1 MNFFLGVLLLLTG
14 LVFFFNW
21 NFLFGFLL
29 IFLGVVFLIL
39 NKLDEVK
46 EANKNKDLIPIQYED
61 NQKKKRGPWS
71 KFFLVVAIFFA
82 IIATLEL
89 IF

>member
-1 MNFFLGVLLLLTG
+1 
-14 LVFFFNW
+14 
-21 NFLFGFLL
+21 
-29 IFLGVVFLIL
+29 VFLIL

-61 NQKKKRGPWS
+61 KQKKKRGLWS